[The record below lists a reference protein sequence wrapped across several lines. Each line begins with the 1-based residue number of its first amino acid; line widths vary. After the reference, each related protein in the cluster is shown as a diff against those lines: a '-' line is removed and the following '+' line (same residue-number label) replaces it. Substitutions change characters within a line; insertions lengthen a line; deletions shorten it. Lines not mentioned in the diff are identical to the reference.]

1 MRVQGPLGRALA
13 RLARHRLAGVGAALL
28 LLLVALVLARPLI
41 AALLGTDA
49 EAVDLLAR
57 GAPPSP
63 AHPLGTDD
71 LGRDLLLRLLAG
83 GQVSLLVGL
92 AGALGAGLI
101 GALIGLV
108 AGWREGWLDA
118 ALMRFTDGL
127 LALPLLPLL
136 IVLAAIDPGR
146 VLPESWG
153 MGPLVEVGRIVVLVA
168 LAGWPTTARLV
179 RAATLSLKRREFVR
193 AAEALGV
200 PGPRIVLRHILPN
213 AAAPLVVATT
223 LTVGNVIL
231 LESALSFLGLGIRPP
246 LATWGNMLSGGLETV
261 WTAPLMVIAPGCLI
275 FLTVMAVNFLGDGLH
290 EALDPR
296 GD

>member
-1 MRVQGPLGRALA
+1 MSRQAPWRRALA
-13 RLARHRLAGVGAALL
+13 RLAAHRLAGAGGVLL

-41 AALLGTDA
+41 AHLLGTDT
-49 EAVDLLAR
+49 EAVNLLAR
-57 GAPPSP
+57 GAPPSW

-101 GALIGLV
+101 GALVGLL

-136 IVLAAIDPGR
+136 IVLAALDPE
-146 VLPESWG
+146 VLLPAGWLSG
-153 MGPLVEVGRIVVLVA
+153 AAADIGRIVLLVA
-168 LAGWPTTARLV
+168 LVGWPSTARLV

-200 PGPRIVLRHILPN
+200 PGGRIVLRHILPN

-231 LESALSFLGLGIRPP
+231 LESALSFLGLGIQPP
-246 LATWGNMLSGGLETV
+246 LATWGNMLSGGLQTV

-275 FLTVMAVNFLGDGLH
+275 FLTVMAVNFLGDGLQAAVDVRA
-290 EALDPR
+290 E
-296 GD
+296 